1 MSENVLRDHLA
12 GEWSAAKKSSII
24 AQEYIQD
31 MYSAAM
37 PVSLDNRLFGLERKI
52 NQIANAV
59 ETTTHY
65 VDKVSVL

>member
-1 MSENVLRDHLA
+1 MCFETISRVSGLPP
-12 GEWSAAKKSSII
+12 KKSGII

-65 VDKVSVL
+65 VYKVSVL